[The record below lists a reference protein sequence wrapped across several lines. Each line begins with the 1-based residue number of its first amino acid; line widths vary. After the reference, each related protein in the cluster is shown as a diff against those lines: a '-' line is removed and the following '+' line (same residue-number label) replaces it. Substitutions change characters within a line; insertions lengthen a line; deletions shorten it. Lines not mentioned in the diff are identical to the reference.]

1 MSLSYN
7 KSGFRIEHAIIA
19 VLGVLLVGV
28 LVFFLAGN
36 QKPVPAIEQT
46 PAAAPQTAAIADNA
60 ASTVQR
66 SQTPQGFAQAVGKF
80 EGEVHPII
88 DILAGL
94 KGFKYDESVAPADT
108 VYIIYDP
115 RCPYCHALFDKIK
128 NVDLKAKQITIKWL
142 PSLAL
147 GETED
152 AKKLAAMG
160 FDAKNIEDFEKG
172 FNANADTTGVTPTQ
186 AHQDAINENTAFL
199 FEASDQT
206 FGAEYPKSVPAVF
219 FIDKKTG
226 APNMMYGA
234 SDDGIFR
241 QIFGD

>member
-19 VLGVLLVGV
+19 VLGVLLIGV
-28 LVFFLAGN
+28 LIFFLMGN
-36 QKPVPAIEQT
+36 QKAPPAIEA
-46 PAAAPQTAAIADNA
+46 PPVAAPVAPVATESANNIQQT
-60 ASTVQR
+60 QE
-66 SQTPQGFAQAVGKF
+66 PLGFGMAVGKF

-88 DILAGL
+88 DILAKL
-94 KGFKYDESVAPADT
+94 KGFKYDESVADADT

-115 RCPYCHALFDKIK
+115 RCPYCHGLFEKI
-128 NVDLKAKQITIKWL
+128 NNIDLKAKQITIKWL

-147 GETED
+147 GETEE
-152 AKKLAAMG
+152 AKKFAALG
-160 FDAKNIEDFEKG
+160 FDAKNIEEFATG
-172 FNANADTTGVTPTQ
+172 FNSKTDVSGVTATT

-206 FGAEYPKSVPAVF
+206 FGKDYAKSVPAVF

-226 APNMMYGA
+226 APHMMYGA
-234 SDDGIFR
+234 SDDSIFR

>member
-7 KSGFRIEHAIIA
+7 KSGFRIEHAVIA

-28 LVFFLAGN
+28 LVYFLMGKQAP
-36 QKPVPAIEQT
+36 QAALEQAPVAAPVATAEVPAS
-46 PAAAPQTAAIADNA
+46 AAAPLQQP
-60 ASTVQR
+60 V
-66 SQTPQGFAQAVGKF
+66 GFGMAVGEF

-88 DILAGL
+88 DILAKL

-115 RCPYCHALFDKIK
+115 RCPYCHGLFDKIK
-128 NVDLKAKQITIKWL
+128 TIDLKAKKITIKWL

-147 GETED
+147 GETEE
-152 AKKLAAMG
+152 AKKFAAMG
-160 FDAKNIEDFEKG
+160 FDAKSVADFEASFKP
-172 FNANADTTGVTPTQ
+172 DTDVSGVKPTA
-186 AHQDAINENTAFL
+186 AHQDAINDNTAFL

-206 FGAEYPKSVPAVF
+206 FGPDHPKSVPAVF

-234 SDDGIFR
+234 ADDSIFR